1 VACRYAQG
9 RGANAGGGTVLIVLD
24 PRPIHTNAR
33 AQTGQ
38 EVTMRVYLGCASA
51 IVLLA
56 SAAAATAQTTIIER
70 DSPAVI
76 RRERIELTPAQRT
89 TIYRT
94 VTRERLQ
101 AAEPGFAVTLGAR
114 VPEAVELQDIPSAV
128 VAEVPS
134 VRRYRY
140 MVVNN
145 EVLLVDP
152 ATSQVVEIIR
162 Q

>member
-1 VACRYAQG
+1 MKALFG
-9 RGANAGGGTVLIVLD
+9 GAMALLLMAG
-24 PRPIHTNAR
+24 
-33 AQTGQ
+33 
-38 EVTMRVYLGCASA
+38 
-51 IVLLA
+51 
-56 SAAAATAQTTIIER
+56 AAGAQTTIIER

-76 RRERIELTPAQRT
+76 QRETPSVITRERVELSPVQRT

-94 VTRERLQ
+94 VTRERVRAVPQ
-101 AAEPGFAVTLGAR
+101 AVDVRLGAR
-114 VPEAVELQDIPSAV
+114 VPQSVELREMPTTVVQEIPD
-128 VAEVPS
+128 

-152 ATSQVVEIIR
+152 ATSEVIEIIR

>member
-1 VACRYAQG
+1 
-9 RGANAGGGTVLIVLD
+9 
-24 PRPIHTNAR
+24 
-33 AQTGQ
+33 
-38 EVTMRVYLGCASA
+38 MRFYFSCASA

-70 DSPAVI
+70 ESPAVI
-76 RRERIELTPAQRT
+76 TRERIELTPAQRT

-94 VTRERLQ
+94 VARDRLQ
-101 AAEPGFAVTLGAR
+101 AAEPAFSVTLGAR
-114 VPEAVELQDIPSAV
+114 VPEAVELQEIPSAV
-128 VAEVPS
+128 VAEVPT

-145 EVLLVDP
+145 EVVLVDP

>member
-1 VACRYAQG
+1 
-9 RGANAGGGTVLIVLD
+9 
-24 PRPIHTNAR
+24 
-33 AQTGQ
+33 
-38 EVTMRVYLGCASA
+38 MRFYFGCASA

-56 SAAAATAQTTIIER
+56 SAATATAQTTVIER
-70 DSPAVI
+70 ESPAVVT
-76 RRERIELTPAQRT
+76 RDRIELTPAQRT

-101 AAEPGFAVTLGAR
+101 AAEPAFAVRLGAR

-128 VAEVPS
+128 VADVPT

-145 EVLLVDP
+145 EVVLVDP